1 MNDIETTLREG
12 LKAFAAETTAA
23 ASPPST
29 ASISLRART
38 VSGTRLR
45 WPKIAIAISAGAL
58 VTTGVAS
65 AAGVLPGPVE
75 SMVREFRSWGFE
87 TDATASRMARTTDGA
102 YAYEVW
108 VAPLRGGGQ
117 CVYDRVVGPDGDV
130 EHGGDAS
137 CITDPPTPS
146 GFQFLHYPEQ
156 VGVRQV
162 ASGKVPA
169 EATQVVFGFNDGTT
183 LTVHAQANGW
193 FITAFPGVRDASRI
207 VSVRALGADGNV
219 TGS

>member
-1 MNDIETTLREG
+1 MNDIETTLLAG

-38 VSGTRLR
+38 VSGTRPR

-87 TDATASRMARTTDGA
+87 TDDTASRMARTTDGT

-117 CVYDRVVGPDGDV
+117 CVYDRVIGPDGDID
-130 EHGGDAS
+130 HGGGSS
-137 CITDPPTPS
+137 CITDLIPTN
-146 GFQFLHYPEQ
+146 GFQFLHYPGH
-156 VGVRQV
+156 VGVRKV

-169 EATQVVFGFNDGTT
+169 GATQVAFEFDDGTT
-183 LTVHAQANGW
+183 STIRVQANGW

-207 VSVRALGADGNV
+207 VAVRALGAEGNV
-219 TGS
+219 IR